1 MNMSLYK
8 NDFLLADSN
17 YLLNHSVGRP
27 LKTIEKAFKDSFLS
41 PWQHSGKEP
50 WANWLDVI
58 NNFQLALSSLFN
70 APAVEFCP
78 QVNLSSSL
86 TKILMSLVP
95 LNKDNVVILMSEI
108 DFPSMG
114 FVLQKALPKSA
125 EIRFIDKSV
134 DVTDANVWQQHLT
147 KDIDLVFVSKAY
159 SNTGQLAPIR
169 EVISLAKEQNIIS
182 VLDIAQSAGVIPL
195 NLQDVR
201 PNFMIGSSVKWLCAG
216 PGAAYL
222 WVNPDIIEQCQPKD
236 VGWFSHENPFEFD
249 VHHFNYNQSAMKFWG
264 GTPSITPF
272 ALASHSIN
280 YFATLGSIEDR
291 GLRESRGASC
301 VRAHNQSMID
311 LIVDEFDT
319 EIMSPLN
326 KDTRS
331 GTVILD
337 FKDKQTVI
345 MEALSHAN
353 ISVDARHL
361 GMRVSAH
368 IYNNSDDIQQFIDVV
383 KQHY

>member
-1 MNMSLYK
+1 MSQYK
-8 NDFLLADSN
+8 NDFLLANSN

-27 LKTIEKAFKDSFLS
+27 LKTIEKAFRDSFLS
-41 PWQHSGKEP
+41 PWQNSGKEP
-50 WANWLDVI
+50 WAHWLEVI
-58 NNFQLALSSLFN
+58 NNFQLALSALFN
-70 APAVEFCP
+70 APAVQFCP

-86 TKILMSLVP
+86 TKIVMSLAS
-95 LNKDNVVILMSEI
+95 LNKENVVVLMSEI

-114 FVLQKALPKSA
+114 FVLQKTLPKGA
-125 EIRFIDKSV
+125 EIRFIDKSL
-134 DVTDANVWQQHLT
+134 DITNANVWLDHLS
-147 KDIDLVFVSKAY
+147 KDVDLVFVSNAY
-159 SNTGQLAPIR
+159 SNTGQLAPVCEI
-169 EVISLAKEQNIIS
+169 ISRAKEQGIIS

-195 NLQDVR
+195 NLQDIR
-201 PNFMIGSSVKWLCAG
+201 PNFMIGSSVKWLCGG

-249 VHHFNYNQSAMKFWG
+249 IHHFNYNQSAMKFWG

-280 YFATLGSIEDR
+280 YFVTLG
-291 GLRESRGASC
+291 ASH
-301 VRAHNQSMID
+301 VRTHNQGMID

-326 KDTRS
+326 KETRS

-337 FKDKQTVI
+337 FKDKQTII
-345 MEALSHAN
+345 MDALSHAN

-368 IYNNSDDIQQFIDVV
+368 IYNDTDDVQQFIDVV

>member
-8 NDFLLADSN
+8 NDFLLADSH

-27 LKTIEKAFKDSFLS
+27 LKSIENAFKDSFLS
-41 PWQHSGKEP
+41 PWQNSAKEP
-50 WANWLDVI
+50 WADWLEVI
-58 NNFQLALSSLFN
+58 HNFQSALGTLFN
-70 APAVEFCP
+70 APSDQFCP

-86 TKILMSLVP
+86 TKIVMSLAA
-95 LNKDNVVILMSEI
+95 LNEDDVVILMSEI

-114 FVLQKALPKSA
+114 FALQKALPKKA
-125 EIRFIDKSV
+125 EIRFINKELDI
-134 DVTDANVWQQHLT
+134 TDTNVWLDHLNQ
-147 KDIDLVFVSKAY
+147 DIDLVFVSNAY
-159 SNTGQLAPIR
+159 SNSGQLAPVS
-169 EVISLAKEQNIIS
+169 EVISRANELDVIS

-195 NLQDVR
+195 DLQNVR
-201 PNFMIGSSVKWLCAG
+201 PNFMLGSSVKWLCGG

-249 VHHFNYNQSAMKFWG
+249 IHHFAYNQTAMKFWG

-272 ALASHSIN
+272 ALASHSID
-280 YFATLGSIEDR
+280 YFARLGVSN
-291 GLRESRGASC
+291 
-301 VRAHNQSMID
+301 VRTHNQQMID
-311 LIVDEFDT
+311 LLVDEFDT
-319 EIMSPLN
+319 EIMSPVN
-326 KDTRS
+326 KEIRS

-337 FKDKQTVI
+337 FKDKQTDI
-345 MEALSHAN
+345 LQALGKAN
-353 ISVDARHL
+353 ISVDARYL

-368 IYNNSDDIQQFIDVV
+368 IYNDHSDIQHFIDVV

>member
-8 NDFLLADSN
+8 NDFLLADSH

-27 LKTIEKAFKDSFLS
+27 LKSIENAFKDSFLS
-41 PWQHSGKEP
+41 PWQNSAKEP
-50 WANWLDVI
+50 WADWLEVI
-58 NNFQLALSSLFN
+58 HNFQSALGTLFN
-70 APAVEFCP
+70 APSDQFCP

-86 TKILMSLVP
+86 TKIVMSLAA
-95 LNKDNVVILMSEI
+95 LNEDDVGILMSEI

-114 FVLQKALPKSA
+114 FALQKALPKKA
-125 EIRFIDKSV
+125 EIRFINKELDI
-134 DVTDANVWQQHLT
+134 TDTNVWLDHLNQ
-147 KDIDLVFVSKAY
+147 DIDLVFVSNAY
-159 SNTGQLAPIR
+159 SNSGQLAPVS
-169 EVISLAKEQNIIS
+169 EVISRANELDVIS

-195 NLQDVR
+195 DLQNVR
-201 PNFMIGSSVKWLCAG
+201 PNFMLGSSVKWLCGG

-249 VHHFNYNQSAMKFWG
+249 IHHFAYNQTAMKFWG

-272 ALASHSIN
+272 ALASHSID
-280 YFATLGSIEDR
+280 YFARLGVSN
-291 GLRESRGASC
+291 
-301 VRAHNQSMID
+301 VRTHNQQMID
-311 LIVDEFDT
+311 LLVDEFDT
-319 EIMSPLN
+319 EIMSPVN
-326 KDTRS
+326 KEIRS

-337 FKDKQTVI
+337 FKDKQTDI
-345 MEALSHAN
+345 LQALGKAN
-353 ISVDARHL
+353 ISVDARYL

-368 IYNNSDDIQQFIDVV
+368 IYNDHSDIQHFIDVV

>member
-8 NDFLLADSN
+8 NDFLLADSH

-27 LKTIEKAFKDSFLS
+27 LKSIENAFKDSFLS
-41 PWQHSGKEP
+41 PWQNSAKEP
-50 WANWLDVI
+50 WADWLEVI
-58 NNFQLALSSLFN
+58 HNFQSALGTLFN
-70 APAVEFCP
+70 APSDQFCP

-86 TKILMSLVP
+86 TKIVMSLAA
-95 LNKDNVVILMSEI
+95 LNKDDVVILMSEI

-114 FVLQKALPKSA
+114 FALQKALPKKA
-125 EIRFIDKSV
+125 EIRFINKELDI
-134 DVTDANVWQQHLT
+134 TDTNVWLDHLNQ
-147 KDIDLVFVSKAY
+147 DIDLVFVSNAY
-159 SNTGQLAPIR
+159 SNSGQLAPVS
-169 EVISLAKEQNIIS
+169 EVISRANELDVIS

-195 NLQDVR
+195 DLQNVR
-201 PNFMIGSSVKWLCAG
+201 PNFMLGSSVKWLCGG

-249 VHHFNYNQSAMKFWG
+249 IHHFAYNQTAMKFWG

-272 ALASHSIN
+272 ALASHSID
-280 YFATLGSIEDR
+280 YFARLGVSN
-291 GLRESRGASC
+291 
-301 VRAHNQSMID
+301 VRTHNQQMID
-311 LIVDEFDT
+311 LLVDEFDT
-319 EIMSPLN
+319 EIMSPVN
-326 KDTRS
+326 KEIRS

-337 FKDKQTVI
+337 FKDKQTDI
-345 MEALSHAN
+345 LQALGKAN
-353 ISVDARHL
+353 ISVDARYL

-368 IYNNSDDIQQFIDVV
+368 IYNDHSDIQHFIDVV

>member
-1 MNMSLYK
+1 MSQYK
-8 NDFLLADSN
+8 NDFLLAESN

-41 PWQHSGKEP
+41 PWQSSGKEP
-50 WANWLDVI
+50 WENWLEVI
-58 NNFQLALSSLFN
+58 NNFQLALSALFN

-86 TKILMSLVP
+86 TKILMSLAS
-95 LNKDNVVILMSEI
+95 LNKQNVVILMSEI

-114 FVLQKALPKSA
+114 FVLQNALPKSA
-125 EIRFIDKSV
+125 EIRFINKNLDI
-134 DVTDANVWQQHLT
+134 TDANVWQQHLS
-147 KDIDLVFVSKAY
+147 KDIDLVFVSNAY
-159 SNTGQLAPIR
+159 SNTGQLAPVR
-169 EVISLAKEQNIIS
+169 EVISRAKEQGIIS

-201 PNFMIGSSVKWLCAG
+201 PNFMIGSSVKWLCGG

-222 WVNPDIIEQCQPKD
+222 WINPDSIEQCQPKD

-249 VHHFNYNQSAMKFWG
+249 IHHFNYNQSAMKFWG

-272 ALASHSIN
+272 ALASHSIH
-280 YFATLGSIEDR
+280 YFATLG
-291 GLRESRGASC
+291 ANN
-301 VRAHNQSMID
+301 VRTHNQAMID

-319 EIMSPLN
+319 EIMSPLH
-326 KDTRS
+326 KETRS

-345 MEALSHAN
+345 MHALGHAN

-368 IYNNSDDIQQFIDVV
+368 IYNNTDDIQQFIDVV
-383 KQHY
+383 KQHYLSVY

>member
-1 MNMSLYK
+1 MSQFK

-27 LKTIEKAFKDSFLS
+27 LATVEQAFKDSFLS

-50 WANWLDVI
+50 WGSWLEII
-58 NNFQLALSSLFN
+58 NNFQSALATLFN
-70 APAVEFCP
+70 APADQFCP

-86 TKILMSLVP
+86 TKIVMSLGA
-95 LNKDNVVILMSEI
+95 LNKTNVVILMSEA

-114 FVLQKALPKSA
+114 FALQKSLPSGA
-125 EIRFIDKSV
+125 EIRFINKTLDIAN
-134 DVTDANVWQQHLT
+134 ANVWHSHLS
-147 KDIDLVFVSKAY
+147 KDIDLVFISNAY
-159 SNTGQLAPIR
+159 SNTGQLAPVG
-169 EVISLAKEQNIIS
+169 EVISLAKELGVIS

-195 NLQDVR
+195 NLQSVSPD
-201 PNFMIGSSVKWLCAG
+201 FMIGSSVKWLCGG
-216 PGAAYL
+216 PGAGYL

-236 VGWFSHENPFEFD
+236 VGWFSHQNPFEFD
-249 VHHFNYNQSAMKFWG
+249 IHNFNYHQSAMKFWG

-272 ALASHSIN
+272 ALASHSIE
-280 YFATLGSIEDR
+280 YFAKLGSTNI
-291 GLRESRGASC
+291 
-301 VRAHNQSMID
+301 RAHNQSMID
-311 LIVDEFDT
+311 LIVNEFDN
-319 EIMSPLN
+319 EVKSPLD
-326 KDTRS
+326 KHTRS

-337 FKDKQTVI
+337 FSDKQTRI
-345 MEALSHAN
+345 MEELAAAN

-368 IYNNSDDIQQFIDVV
+368 IYNDADDIQHFIDVV

>member
-1 MNMSLYK
+1 MSQYK

-41 PWQHSGKEP
+41 PWQNSGKEP
-50 WANWLDVI
+50 WSNWLDVI
-58 NNFQLALSSLFN
+58 NDFQSALSSLFN
-70 APAVEFCP
+70 APAEEFCP

-86 TKILMSLVP
+86 TKILMSLTS

-114 FVLQKALPKSA
+114 FALQKALPKSA
-125 EIRFIDKSV
+125 DIRFIDKSL
-134 DVTDANVWQQHLT
+134 DITNANVWQQHLT

-169 EVISLAKEQNIIS
+169 EVITLAKELGIIS

-195 NLQDVR
+195 NLQDVS
-201 PNFMIGSSVKWLCAG
+201 PHFMIGSSVKWLCGG

-222 WVNPDIIEQCQPKD
+222 WVNPDITEQCQPKD

-249 VHHFNYNQSAMKFWG
+249 IHHFNYNQSAMKFWG

-272 ALASHSIN
+272 AIASHSIN
-280 YFATLGSIEDR
+280 YFATLGT
-291 GLRESRGASC
+291 REEKGTSYTR
-301 VRAHNQSMID
+301 VHNQSMID

-319 EIMSPLN
+319 EIVSPVN
-326 KDTRS
+326 KETRS

-337 FKDKQTVI
+337 FKDKQAAI
-345 MEALSHAN
+345 MNALRHAK

-361 GMRVSAH
+361 GIRVSAH
-368 IYNNSDDIQQFIDVV
+368 IYNDADDIQQFIDVV

>member
-1 MNMSLYK
+1 MYQYK

-27 LKTIEKAFKDSFLS
+27 LKTIEKAFKDNFLS
-41 PWQHSGKEP
+41 PWQNSGKEP
-50 WANWLDVI
+50 WANWLEVI

-86 TKILMSLVP
+86 TKIVMSLAP
-95 LNKDNVVILMSEI
+95 LNKDGVVILMSEI

-114 FVLQKALPKSA
+114 FALQKALPKNA
-125 EIRFIDKSV
+125 EIRFINKSL
-134 DVTDANVWQQHLT
+134 DITDANVWQQHLT
-147 KDIDLVFVSKAY
+147 HDIDLVFVSNAY
-159 SNTGQLAPIR
+159 SNTGQLAPVR
-169 EVISLAKEQNIIS
+169 EVTSLAKEQGIIS

-195 NLQDVR
+195 DLQDVR
-201 PNFMIGSSVKWLCAG
+201 PNFMIGSSVKWLCGG

-222 WVNPDIIEQCQPKD
+222 WVNSDIIEQCQPKD

-249 VHHFNYNQSAMKFWG
+249 IHHFKYNQSAMKFWG

-272 ALASHSIN
+272 ALASHSIR
-280 YFATLGSIEDR
+280 YFATLG
-291 GLRESRGASC
+291 ASY
-301 VRAHNQSMID
+301 VRTHNQEMID
-311 LIVDEFDT
+311 LIVAEFEGQT
-319 EIMSPLN
+319 VSPLN
-326 KDTRS
+326 KETRS

-337 FKDKQTVI
+337 FKDKHTTI
-345 MEALSHAN
+345 MNALSHAN

-361 GMRVSAH
+361 GMRVSTH
-368 IYNNSDDIQQFIDVV
+368 IYSDSDDVQQFIDVI
-383 KQHY
+383 KQNY

>member
-1 MNMSLYK
+1 MSRYK
-8 NDFLLADSN
+8 SDFLLADSN

-27 LKTIEKAFKDSFLS
+27 LKTIEKAFKESFLS
-41 PWQHSGKEP
+41 PWQHLAKEP

-58 NNFQLALSSLFN
+58 HNFQLALSSLFN
-70 APAVEFCP
+70 APAEQFCP

-86 TKILMSLVP
+86 TKILMSLTS

-114 FVLQKALPKSA
+114 FALQKALPKSA
-125 EIRFIDKSV
+125 DIRFIDKSL
-134 DVTDANVWQQHLT
+134 DITNANVWQQHLT

-159 SNTGQLAPIR
+159 SNTGQLAPVR
-169 EVISLAKEQNIIS
+169 EVISLAKELGIIS

-195 NLQDVR
+195 NLQDMS
-201 PNFMIGSSVKWLCAG
+201 PHFMIGSSVKWLCGG

-222 WVNPDIIEQCQPKD
+222 WVNPGIIEQCQPKD

-249 VHHFNYNQSAMKFWG
+249 IHHFDYNQSAMKFWG

-272 ALASHSIN
+272 ALASHSID
-280 YFATLGSIEDR
+280 YFATI
-291 GLRESRGASC
+291 GASF
-301 VRAHNQSMID
+301 VRKHNQGMID

-319 EIMSPLN
+319 QVMSPLN

-345 MEALSHAN
+345 MDALSHAN

-368 IYNNSDDIQQFIDVV
+368 IYNDSDDVQQFIDVV

>member
-1 MNMSLYK
+1 MNMSQYK
-8 NDFLLADSN
+8 NDFLLANSN

-27 LKTIEKAFKDSFLS
+27 LKTIEKAFRDSFLS
-41 PWQHSGKEP
+41 PWQNSGKEP
-50 WANWLDVI
+50 WAHWLEVI
-58 NNFQLALSSLFN
+58 NNFQLALSALFN
-70 APAVEFCP
+70 APAVQFCP

-86 TKILMSLVP
+86 TKIVMSLAS
-95 LNKDNVVILMSEI
+95 LNKENVVVLMSEI

-114 FVLQKALPKSA
+114 FVLQKTLPKGA
-125 EIRFIDKSV
+125 EIRFIDKSL
-134 DVTDANVWQQHLT
+134 DITNANVWLDHLS
-147 KDIDLVFVSKAY
+147 KDVDLVFVSNAY
-159 SNTGQLAPIR
+159 SNTGQLAPVCEI
-169 EVISLAKEQNIIS
+169 ISRAKEQGIIS

-195 NLQDVR
+195 NLQDIR
-201 PNFMIGSSVKWLCAG
+201 PNFMIGSSVKWLCGG

-249 VHHFNYNQSAMKFWG
+249 IHHFNYNQSAMKFWG

-280 YFATLGSIEDR
+280 YFVTLG
-291 GLRESRGASC
+291 ASH
-301 VRAHNQSMID
+301 VRTHNQGMID

-326 KDTRS
+326 KETRS

-337 FKDKQTVI
+337 FKDKQTII
-345 MEALSHAN
+345 MDALSHAN

-368 IYNNSDDIQQFIDVV
+368 IYNDTDDVQQFIDVV

>member
-1 MNMSLYK
+1 MSQYK

-27 LKTIEKAFKDSFLS
+27 LKTIEKAFKETFLS
-41 PWQHSGKEP
+41 PWQNSGKEP
-50 WANWLDVI
+50 WVNWLEVI

-86 TKILMSLVP
+86 TKVIMSLTS
-95 LNKDNVVILMSEI
+95 LDKENVVVLMSEI

-114 FVLQKALPKSA
+114 FALQKALPKSA
-125 EIRFIDKSV
+125 EIRFINKSL
-134 DVTDANVWQQHLT
+134 DITDANVWQQHLST
-147 KDIDLVFVSKAY
+147 DIDLVFVSNAY
-159 SNTGQLAPIR
+159 SNTGQLAPVS
-169 EVISLAKEQNIIS
+169 EVISRAKEQGIVS

-195 NLQDVR
+195 SLQDVR
-201 PNFMIGSSVKWLCAG
+201 PNFMIGSSVKWLCGG

-222 WVNPDIIEQCQPKD
+222 WVNPDSIEQCQPKD

-249 VHHFNYNQSAMKFWG
+249 IHHFSYNQSAMKFWG

-280 YFATLGSIEDR
+280 YFTTLGISQ
-291 GLRESRGASC
+291 
-301 VRAHNQSMID
+301 VRTHNQSMID
-311 LIVDEFDT
+311 LIVDEFET
-319 EIMSPLN
+319 EIMSPVHAE
-326 KDTRS
+326 TRS

-337 FKDKQTVI
+337 FKDKQTTI
-345 MEALSHAN
+345 MQALDYAN

-368 IYNNSDDIQQFIDVV
+368 IYNDTDDIQQFIDVV
-383 KQHY
+383 KQNY

>member
-1 MNMSLYK
+1 MNMSNYK

-27 LKTIEKAFKDSFLS
+27 LKTIEKSFKDSFLS
-41 PWQHSGKEP
+41 PWQNSGKEP
-50 WANWLDVI
+50 WANWLAVI
-58 NNFQLALSSLFN
+58 NHFQLALSSLFN
-70 APAVEFCP
+70 APAEQFCP

-86 TKILMSLVP
+86 TKILMSLAC
-95 LNKDNVVILMSEI
+95 LNKPNVVILMSEI

-114 FVLQKALPKSA
+114 FALQKALPKSA
-125 EIRFIDKSV
+125 EIRFIDKNL
-134 DVTDANVWQQHLT
+134 DITNANVWQQHLT

-169 EVISLAKEQNIIS
+169 EVISLAKELGIIS

-195 NLQDVR
+195 NLQDVS
-201 PNFMIGSSVKWLCAG
+201 PDFMIGSSVKWLCGG

-222 WVNPDIIEQCQPKD
+222 WVNPNIIEQCQPKD

-249 VHHFNYNQSAMKFWG
+249 IHHFNYNQSAMKFWG

-272 ALASHSIN
+272 ALASHSIR
-280 YFATLGSIEDR
+280 YFATLGAR
-291 GLRESRGASC
+291 C

-319 EIMSPLN
+319 EIVSPLN
-326 KDTRS
+326 KQTRS

-345 MEALSHAN
+345 MDALSHAN

-361 GMRVSAH
+361 GMRVSSH
-368 IYNNSDDIQQFIDVV
+368 IYNDGDDIQQFIDVV

>member
-1 MNMSLYK
+1 MSNYK

-41 PWQHSGKEP
+41 PWQNSGKEP
-50 WANWLDVI
+50 WANWLGVI
-58 NNFQLALSSLFN
+58 NDFQLALSSLFN
-70 APAVEFCP
+70 APAEQFCP

-86 TKILMSLVP
+86 TKILMSLAS
-95 LNKDNVVILMSEI
+95 LNKHNVVILMSEI

-114 FVLQKALPKSA
+114 FALQKALPKSA
-125 EIRFIDKSV
+125 EIRFIDKRL
-134 DVTDANVWQQHLT
+134 DITNANVWQQHLT
-147 KDIDLVFVSKAY
+147 KNIDLVFVSKAY
-159 SNTGQLAPIR
+159 SNTGQLAPVR
-169 EVISLAKEQNIIS
+169 EVIARAEELGIIS

-195 NLQDVR
+195 NLQDVS
-201 PNFMIGSSVKWLCAG
+201 PNFMIGSSVKWLCGG

-222 WVNPDIIEQCQPKD
+222 WVNPNTIEQCQPKD

-249 VHHFNYNQSAMKFWG
+249 IHHFHYHQSAMKFWG

-272 ALASHSIN
+272 ALASHSIR
-280 YFATLGSIEDR
+280 YFVTLGT
-291 GLRESRGASC
+291 SC

-319 EIMSPLN
+319 EIASPLN

-345 MEALSHAN
+345 MEALSDAN

-368 IYNNSDDIQQFIDVV
+368 IYNDSDDIQQFIDVV

>member
-1 MNMSLYK
+1 MSQFK

-27 LKTIEKAFKDSFLS
+27 LVTLEQAFKDSFLT
-41 PWQHSGKEP
+41 PWQNCGTEP
-50 WANWLDVI
+50 WGSWLEVI

-70 APAVEFCP
+70 APVEQFCP

-86 TKILMSLVP
+86 TKIVMSLAS
-95 LNKDNVVILMSEI
+95 LNKPNITILMSEI

-114 FVLQKALPKSA
+114 FALQKALPESA
-125 EIRFIDKSV
+125 EIKFIDKTL
-134 DVTDANVWQQHLT
+134 DITDANLWQQHLS
-147 KDIDLVFVSKAY
+147 KDVDLVFVSNAY
-159 SNTGQLAPIR
+159 SNTGQLAPVN
-169 EVISLAKEQNIIS
+169 EVISLANELGIIS

-195 NLQDVR
+195 NLENIR
-201 PNFMIGSSVKWLCAG
+201 PSFMIGSSVKWLCGG

-222 WVNPDIIEQCQPKD
+222 WVNPEIIEQCQPKD

-249 VHHFNYNQSAMKFWG
+249 IHNFNYNQSAMKFWG

-272 ALASHSIN
+272 ALASHSIA
-280 YFATLGSIEDR
+280 YFANLGAEV
-291 GLRESRGASC
+291 
-301 VRAHNQSMID
+301 VRDHNQAMID

-319 EIMSPLN
+319 EVKSPRD
-326 KDTRS
+326 KDSRS

-337 FKDKQTVI
+337 FKNKQTAI
-345 MEALSHAN
+345 MTALAKAN

-368 IYNNSDDIQQFIDVV
+368 IYNGAEDIQHFIDVV
-383 KQHY
+383 KQNY